1 MNMSQEFW
9 DEHVI
14 THKLVLYK
22 GSVSKIIGVGPI
34 NMCRRYVQEHP
45 KSNVI
50 IKEL

>member
-1 MNMSQEFW
+1 MNSKEFW

-14 THKLVLYK
+14 THKLIIYE
-22 GSVSKIIGVGPI
+22 GSVRKTIGVGPI

-45 KSNVI
+45 KLNVI